1 MVVEPAGDQERR
13 SPKIASATQ
22 QPYVVFAQVYVGAV
36 SNDGMNIQFV
46 ANGLPS
52 FSLAQWPAV
61 RTIDRP
67 VLDSATTDPEQ
78 M

>member
-1 MVVEPAGDQERR
+1 M
-13 SPKIASATQ
+13 
-22 QPYVVFAQVYVGAV
+22 FAQVYDGKV

-46 ANGLPS
+46 ALVCPS

>member
-1 MVVEPAGDQERR
+1 M
-13 SPKIASATQ
+13 
-22 QPYVVFAQVYVGAV
+22 

-46 ANGLPS
+46 AFVAPS

-61 RTIDRP
+61 RTIDCA
-67 VLDSATTDPEQ
+67 VSSVSSLTTEPEQ

>member
-1 MVVEPAGDQERR
+1 MYD
-13 SPKIASATQ
+13 
-22 QPYVVFAQVYVGAV
+22 GAV

-46 ANGLPS
+46 AFVEPS

-67 VLDSATTDPEQ
+67 VLDSATTEPEQ